1 MQYLRRSVAFFFAL
15 QQLKLDLASSS
26 VEQYQE
32 IFNSLL
38 SNDPGLQVL
47 MTKTVKAKNMLMPF
61 LRYRETS
68 VRMVSDTD
76 NVLLKHPLYK
86 WTLTQS
92 MLVYIQDIMKITDGY
107 ARQEWTQEMRED
119 EIHFM
124 FSLLSLVNFYRES
137 LANKKCF
144 DHFSSNSI
152 EDEAFL
158 ILREY
163 GDDFGMDSVYYFYQ
177 LAFSPLPEKTNKKVK
192 RPKK

>member
-15 QQLKLDLASSS
+15 QQLKLDLASIS
-26 VEQYQE
+26 VDQYQE

-47 MTKTVKAKNMLMPF
+47 MTKTIKAKNMIMPF
-61 LRYRETS
+61 LKYRES
-68 VRMVSDTD
+68 GVRMVSDTD

-92 MLVYIQDIMKITDGY
+92 LLVHFKEIMKITDGY

-119 EIHFM
+119 EVHFM
-124 FSLLSLVNFYRES
+124 FSLLALVKFYRES
-137 LANKKCF
+137 IGNKKHF
-144 DHFSSNSI
+144 DHFDANSI

-158 ILREY
+158 VLKEY
-163 GDDFGMDSVYYFYQ
+163 GDDFGLDSVYYFYQ
-177 LAFSPLPEKTNKKVK
+177 LAFSPLPKKGTKEK
-192 RPKK
+192 RPKT

>member
-1 MQYLRRSVAFFFAL
+1 MQYLRRSVALFFAL
-15 QQLKLDLASSS
+15 QQLKLDLASIS
-26 VEQYQE
+26 VDQYQE

-61 LRYRETS
+61 LRYRES
-68 VRMVSDTD
+68 GVRMVSDTD

-92 MLVYIQDIMKITDGY
+92 MLVYINDILKITDGY

-119 EIHFM
+119 EVHFM
-124 FSLLSLVNFYRES
+124 FSLLSMVKFYQES
-137 LANKKCF
+137 IANKKCF
-144 DHFSSNSI
+144 DHFNANYI

-158 ILREY
+158 VLKEY
-163 GDDFGMDSVYYFYQ
+163 GDDFGLDSVYYFYQ
-177 LAFSPLPEKTNKKVK
+177 LAFTPLPKKGSKEK
-192 RPKK
+192 RPKT